1 MIVDDG
7 SKLKTAGYADTDP
20 LNWGNVRVDYVAHK
34 GAETILQE
42 AQRLVHGERQA
53 AYGHP
58 FDDYTRTGRIFG
70 AIIDGW
76 LRQQPG
82 FEHIP
87 AVPDVPP
94 ATACLMMVGVKVSRE
109 VNQPKRDNRVD
120 GAGYFACVDMCA
132 ERQAKEEG

>member
-1 MIVDDG
+1 MIVYDG
-7 SKLKTAGYADTDP
+7 SPMTGGYNTVTPDWDNARSVFSGD
-20 LNWGNVRVDYVAHK
+20 
-34 GAETILQE
+34 ETILQE